1 MKGIFSFFVET
12 FLLIHVS
19 AQQKLKFQRFFQ
31 LQGPLSVS
39 RMCCPGVSNYIVVL
53 EIFHESINLV
63 VLEFDTCH
71 QICMMYTN
79 ILKTPNSDRVELMGV
94 KILSMDQQNL
104 FNLTN
109 QDTSRGG
116 QRGGE
121 MFTQYTATLTHAHVP
136 MSDVYRVCV

>member
-1 MKGIFSFFVET
+1 
-12 FLLIHVS
+12 
-19 AQQKLKFQRFFQ
+19 
-31 LQGPLSVS
+31 
-39 RMCCPGVSNYIVVL
+39 MCCPGVSNYIVVL

-116 QRGGE
+116 
-121 MFTQYTATLTHAHVP
+121 
-136 MSDVYRVCV
+136 